1 MQIRGIFKPYLY
13 FSISDTLP
21 PLVDGARVSELK
33 TNLTPPVSVLC
44 QHPVGWHDPTATS
57 FLSVAAWSSKNL
69 SPMEAKADRGCAND
83 ESSPAFL
90 LILAAS

>member
-21 PLVDGARVSELK
+21 PLVDQARLSKLK
-33 TNLTPPVSVLC
+33 TNLSLPCYVLC
-44 QHPVGWHDPTATS
+44 QHPVGSLDPTAILS
-57 FLSVAAWSSKNL
+57 LSVAAWSSKNL
-69 SPMEAKADRGCAND
+69 SPVEAKADRGCAND